1 MTDLDVVLRTRA
13 GDLVGA
19 SVRTS
24 DGIYDLD
31 LRADRLRCSCGRLA
45 CVHAKA
51 LRSALA
57 SVVEAA
63 T

>member
-1 MTDLDVVLRTRA
+1 MSADVFLRTRA
-13 GDLVGA
+13 GGLVGA

-24 DGIYDLD
+24 DGIFDLD

-45 CVHAKA
+45 CAHARA
-51 LRSALA
+51 LRSALS
-57 SVVEAA
+57 SVIEEQ